1 MVAAAA
7 NMDHECYCDLI
18 DELVRMVLA
27 TVDMQQVLE
36 RTGAI
41 LRGRFGET
49 RVTIHRVMTDD
60 PDWVEIVYGY
70 DPRISLEGVGRRVPM
85 AGSLCGEAI
94 RLRKAIALHSLNAAQ
109 PHVQEE
115 RFLAPLGYQG
125 LASFPLIVEDKVLG
139 TLDVAHFEG
148 SQLLR
153 ENWRDVE
160 QIASIL
166 AIALNN
172 SLMVEEVRRLNGL
185 LRRENT
191 ALRQEVRRSRIG
203 YRFIAESP
211 LMREVVHKVEL
222 VATSD
227 ATVLIRGETGTGK
240 EGIARMVHEMSPRR
254 DGHFVVVN
262 LAAIPEQLIESELF
276 GHEKGAFTGAS
287 QRREGFFEAAEGGT
301 IFLDEV
307 GDASL
312 PVQVRLMRVLQQ
324 REIQRVGSSDTTR
337 IDVRVVAATHRSL
350 EQMVEQ
356 GSFRSDLYY
365 RLNIFPLHIPPLRE
379 RREDIRPLFEYF
391 LSRAA
396 TELHRDLPRFDP
408 VDVRALENYP
418 WPGNVR
424 ELENYTT
431 RAVILSQSTRL
442 YLPPL
447 PAIVEATITSANCS
461 TSSTELPRFDQAVQ
475 ALLQRA
481 LEQTGGRIHGS
492 RGAAA
497 LLGLK
502 PTTLQGKLRK
512 YRLGRQS
519 RS

>member
-1 MVAAAA
+1 MV
-7 NMDHECYCDLI
+7 DRKKTVGGQRDSRLI
-18 DELVRMVLA
+18 DELVHTVLS

-41 LRGRFGET
+41 LQRRFGET
-49 RVTIHRVMTDD
+49 RVSIHRIVPGE
-60 PDWVEIVYGY
+60 PDWIEIVYAF
-70 DPRISLEGVGRRVPM
+70 DPHIPHEGVGRRVSM

-94 RLRKAIALHSLNAAQ
+94 RARRPVALHRLNADKPQ
-109 PHVQEE
+109 VQEE
-115 RFLAPLGYQG
+115 RFLAPLGYQA

-148 SQLLR
+148 SRLLR
-153 ENWRDVE
+153 DNWRDAE

-185 LRRENT
+185 LSRENT
-191 ALRQEVRRSRIG
+191 ALRQEVRRTRAG

-211 LMREVVHKVEL
+211 LMQEVIHKVEL
-222 VATSD
+222 VAASD

-240 EGIARMVHEMSPRR
+240 EGVARMVHDLSVRR

-276 GHEKGAFTGAS
+276 GHEKGAFTGAA
-287 QRREGFFEAAEGGT
+287 QRREGYFEAANGGT

-312 PVQVRLMRVLQQ
+312 SVQVRLMRVLQQ
-324 REIQRVGSSDTTR
+324 REIQRVGSSETIR
-337 IDVRVVAATHRSL
+337 VDVRVVAATHRSL

-356 GSFRSDLYY
+356 GAFRSDLYY

-379 RREDIRPLFEYF
+379 RREDIRPLIEYF
-391 LSRAA
+391 LARAA
-396 TELHRDLPRFDP
+396 TELHRDAPRFD
-408 VDVRALENYP
+408 DADLYTLENYP

-424 ELENYTT
+424 ELENYVS
-431 RAVILSQSTRL
+431 RAVILSKGTRL

-447 PAIVEATITSANCS
+447 PTITEGGVPIAAGQWRSNDVLHFDEAVK
-461 TSSTELPRFDQAVQ
+461 ELLHN
-475 ALLQRA
+475 ALDR
-481 LEQTGGRIHGS
+481 TRGRIHGP

-502 PTTLQGKLRK
+502 PTTLQGKLHK
-512 YRLGRQS
+512 YGIAPRDR
-519 RS
+519 